1 MCHPVLWLIFSV
13 PGSQFPDRGEGGQA
27 VIGGDTGVVGVVA
40 VGGVLGGRRLVV
52 VARIVGG
59 NAVSKGDSRNL
70 GINIQFNV
78 TVRQIS

>member
-1 MCHPVLWLIFSV
+1 MCHPVLWLIFCV
-13 PGSQFPDRGEGGQA
+13 PGSQFPDRGECGQA
-27 VIGGDTGVVGVVA
+27 VVGGDAGVVGVVA

-52 VARIVGG
+52 VARIVGF